1 MDMSTGSDMGIGMWV
16 FLLVGIVGLLVVV
29 KVLFTGSSGQ
39 DGKVAESPIKIL
51 QKRYATG
58 ETDKDEFEQMKKE
71 LER

>member
-1 MDMSTGSDMGIGMWV
+1 MDMSTGMGIGMWV
-16 FLLVGIVGLLVVV
+16 FWLVGIVGLLVVV

-39 DGKVAESPIKIL
+39 EDMKAESPIKIL